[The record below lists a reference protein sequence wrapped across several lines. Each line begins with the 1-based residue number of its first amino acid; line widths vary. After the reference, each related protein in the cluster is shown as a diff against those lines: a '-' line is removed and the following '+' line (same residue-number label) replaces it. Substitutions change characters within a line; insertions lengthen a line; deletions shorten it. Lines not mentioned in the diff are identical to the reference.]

1 MRPYGRLAVP
11 FAVCYLILS
20 HVPLT
25 ALTPYGRLAVPF
37 AVCYT
42 ILVRYDWPGSNLLQI
57 RSGGS
62 REIAAML
69 SRRAI
74 WIVAVLAMTL
84 GWWSAPALAQ
94 QAAITSP
101 QPFSVVRGRVTI
113 EGTAV
118 HPNFLRYELYYSRE
132 PARDD
137 TWVFI
142 GEAQPNQVANGFLG
156 TWETGGLPDGVY
168 SLRLRVVRQDGN
180 YDEAIV
186 PGLQVANSQPVE
198 TPTPTPTPTPTVSPT
213 PLPPTPT
220 IVVEA
225 PVIATPTPL
234 VEAPAEPATAETPT
248 PQAIASARQ
257 PAAAAP
263 VDELPEVLSP
273 RGLADAFWT
282 GGRWTLTVFGVV
294 GAIFGL
300 KWLLGWLWEQMK
312 SP

>member
-1 MRPYGRLAVP
+1 
-11 FAVCYLILS
+11 
-20 HVPLT
+20 
-25 ALTPYGRLAVPF
+25 
-37 AVCYT
+37 
-42 ILVRYDWPGSNLLQI
+42 
-57 RSGGS
+57 
-62 REIAAML
+62 ML
-69 SRRAI
+69 SRRTL
-74 WIVAVLAMTL
+74 WIMVALAVML
-84 GWWSAPALAQ
+84 SWWGDPVQARPLAQ

-180 YDEAIV
+180 YDEAIA
-186 PGLQVANSQPVE
+186 PGLQVANSQPIE

-225 PVIATPTPL
+225 PVIATPTPP
-234 VEAPAEPATAETPT
+234 VEAPAEPAPVAIPT

-257 PAAAAP
+257 PAAAAS

-273 RGLADAFWT
+273 RGLVGAFWT
-282 GGRWTLTVFGVV
+282 GGRWTLTIFGVV